1 MWKHKKELNS
11 FWINNYTMEFQ
22 NLIQTQCT
30 FVFLE
35 KEKKEGNLT
44 ALDLLA
50 FTKFLFVCLFVFFFF
65 FGMKYTWETDTLE
78 LKSWCEISKGKKH
91 KSKYEMGN
99 VKSFLG
105 GQSLYVQG
113 PNLFLYN
120 ITKRFKSIGGSHGPP
135 RLYVPLPLLE
145 VSSMIEE
152 TVILE

>member
-35 KEKKEGNLT
+35 KEKEEGNLT
-44 ALDLLA
+44 ALDLLV
-50 FTKFLFVCLFVFFFF
+50 FTKSLFVCLFCFFWDEVHLRNWYIGIEKLVWDF
-65 FGMKYTWETDTLE
+65 
-78 LKSWCEISKGKKH
+78 KGKKH

-105 GQSLYVQG
+105 GQSLYVQR

-120 ITKRFKSIGGSHGPP
+120 ITKRFKSIGGAMAPQGCTYLRPCLRNHPW
-135 RLYVPLPLLE
+135 
-145 VSSMIEE
+145 
-152 TVILE
+152 